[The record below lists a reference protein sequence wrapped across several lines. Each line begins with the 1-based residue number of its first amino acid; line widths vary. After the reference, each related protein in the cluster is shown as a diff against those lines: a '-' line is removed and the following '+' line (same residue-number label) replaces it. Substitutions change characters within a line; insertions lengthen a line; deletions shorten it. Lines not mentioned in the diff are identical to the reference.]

1 VDRGSWIDPAVNRL
15 LIGPLKPAGGYQDMN
30 TASNHRE
37 LIAWQEA
44 VRLVEMIY
52 RETASFPREELYGL
66 ATQLRRSA
74 VSIPSNIAEGAGRNS
89 SKELVQF
96 LGIANGSR
104 SELDTQLVIASR
116 LGLIGTESVVFKQ
129 LERVGQLLTA
139 LRKSIKARRGSE

>member
-1 VDRGSWIDPAVNRL
+1 MVS
-15 LIGPLKPAGGYQDMN
+15 
-30 TASNHRE
+30 ASNHRE

-52 RETASFPREELYGL
+52 RETAGFPREEMYGIS
-66 ATQLRRSA
+66 AQIRRSA
-74 VSIPSNIAEGAGRNS
+74 VSIPSNIAEGAGRNT
-89 SKELVQF
+89 SKELVHF

-116 LGLIGTESVVFKQ
+116 LGLVEADSPIFRQ

-139 LRKSIKARRGSE
+139 LRRSVITRVHLDLA